1 MTEIRPIPAWTTQEE
16 IITKV
21 DELAQRVRNE
31 RITGIGVVIITDER
45 FESFHSGPRHEVLAG
60 AARLM
65 HYVQRLMDEDVI

>member
-1 MTEIRPIPAWTTQEE
+1 MTEIKLIPAWTTQQE

-31 RITGIGVVIITDER
+31 RITGIGVVIITDEH
-45 FESFHSGPRHEVLAG
+45 FESFHAGPRHEVLAG

-65 HYVQRLMDEDVI
+65 HYIQQKMDEDVI